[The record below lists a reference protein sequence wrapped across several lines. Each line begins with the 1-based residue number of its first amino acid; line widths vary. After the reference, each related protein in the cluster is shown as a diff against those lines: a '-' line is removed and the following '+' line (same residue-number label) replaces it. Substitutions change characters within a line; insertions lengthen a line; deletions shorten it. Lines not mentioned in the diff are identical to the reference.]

1 MTRHVTRMTLA
12 EASFYTPEQKAEIAA
27 QYPEHERDA
36 RLDGVPQ
43 LGSGRIFPLAEG
55 AVTVAAFKLPAHW
68 PVLGAIDF
76 GWEHPTAAVKLA
88 HDRDG
93 DVVYVTHGYRVRR
106 ATPVIHAAALKA
118 WGAGLPFAWP
128 HDGYQHDKQSGKPT
142 AEAYREQ
149 GLAMLPEH
157 ARFPD
162 LSTGV
167 EAGLMAMLD
176 RMQTGRLKVF
186 GHLREWLDEFRLYHR
201 KDGVVVKVH
210 DDLMCATR
218 YGIMCLRFAA
228 PRGGRWKRAI
238 VYPANYMSIA

>member
-1 MTRHVTRMTLA
+1 MSRHVTRMTLA
-12 EASFYTPEQKAEIAA
+12 DAAFYSPEQKRAIAD

-36 RLDGVPQ
+36 RTKGVPQ
-43 LGSGRIFPLAEG
+43 LGSGRIFPLDDSQVA
-55 AVTVAAFKLPAHW
+55 VAAFDLPAHW
-68 PVLGAIDF
+68 PVLGALDF

-93 DVVYVTHGYRVRR
+93 DVVYVTHCYRVRQ
-106 ATPVIHAAALKA
+106 ATPVIHAAALKP
-118 WGAGLPFAWP
+118 WGAGLPWAWP

-142 AEAYREQ
+142 AEAYGEQ

-186 GHLREWLDEFRLYHR
+186 DHLRDWFDEFRLYHR
-201 KDGVVVKVH
+201 KDGLVVKEH

-218 YGIMCLRFAA
+218 YGLMSLRFASA
-228 PRGGRWKRAI
+228 PGGWKRGI
-238 VYPANYMSIA
+238 EYPANYMSIA